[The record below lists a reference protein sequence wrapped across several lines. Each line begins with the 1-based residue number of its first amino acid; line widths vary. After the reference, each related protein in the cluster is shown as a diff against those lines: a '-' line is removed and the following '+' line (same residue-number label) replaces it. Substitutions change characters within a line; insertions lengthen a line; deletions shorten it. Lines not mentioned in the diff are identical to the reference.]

1 MTTALVIVPNPGATA
16 PSVLRQAGPR
26 LLPPVRPA
34 EAIVD
39 APARNRH
46 DLRHGAPA
54 DRRAGSPR
62 DSQQRREAETAPA
75 YDSGPFARRGETASS
90 PFVAQLLAQQTA
102 SGEPVLAEHRDGP
115 ALVSGTYRK
124 AGGDP
129 PLYSPGPAIFR
140 FSA

>member
-1 MTTALVIVPNPGATA
+1 MLPTKAQREHIELPRSLRRRDASIHFDNPMYSCPTVPAA
-16 PSVLRQAGPR
+16 RQH
-26 LLPPVRPA
+26 L
-34 EAIVD
+34 
-39 APARNRH
+39 
-46 DLRHGAPA
+46 
-54 DRRAGSPR
+54 
-62 DSQQRREAETAPA
+62 ETAPA